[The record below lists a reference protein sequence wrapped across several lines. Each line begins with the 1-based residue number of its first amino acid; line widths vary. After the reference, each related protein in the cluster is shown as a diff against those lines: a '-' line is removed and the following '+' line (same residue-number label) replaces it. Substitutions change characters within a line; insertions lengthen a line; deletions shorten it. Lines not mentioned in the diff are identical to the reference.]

1 MRQDERQEAQY
12 FLDVAAAH
20 NGEELALPD
29 CSGLHVQ
36 SIEEIMAHPY
46 HWAHLSERDSEEIL
60 MELYVARRRRM
71 Q

>member
-1 MRQDERQEAQY
+1 MRREERLDAQF

-20 NGEELALPD
+20 NGEELALPA
-29 CSGLHVQ
+29 CSGLQVQ
-36 SIEEIMAHPY
+36 NIDEIMAHPY